1 MTNTTSGPTRDQD
14 YPGRS
19 LGLPAEGRG
28 ALASWGQRITALVVD
43 WAVAMLVAALI
54 TWGAVLSST
63 GPEKFATLI
72 VFFIE
77 KALLTGLTGSSL
89 GQRVVGIGVTRVDG
103 HPVSFWAAIVRT
115 LMVCLVLPAVV
126 IGPDRRSLNDMM
138 LRTVVVKRR

>member
-89 GQRVVGIGVTRVDG
+89 GQRIVGIGVTRVDG
-103 HPVSFWAAIVRT
+103 RPVSFWAAVVRT

>member
-115 LMVCLVLPAVV
+115 LMICLVLPAVV

>member
-28 ALASWGQRITALVVD
+28 ALASWGQRITALIVD

-103 HPVSFWAAIVRT
+103 RPVSFWAAIVRT

>member
-1 MTNTTSGPTRDQD
+1 VTNTTSGPTRDQD

-103 HPVSFWAAIVRT
+103 HPVSFWAAVVRT
-115 LMVCLVLPAVV
+115 LMICLVLPAVV

>member
-103 HPVSFWAAIVRT
+103 HPVSFWAAVVRT
-115 LMVCLVLPAVV
+115 LMICLVLPAVV